1 MSITV
6 SSVFITLVV
15 TLLMIS
21 LFYLILFNK
30 KLIFLLRTDLLIVL
44 SFIIILRLILPVEWP
59 FTITLP
65 FSWIMNP
72 LRSFLTYE
80 IFNNFS
86 IISLL
91 SIIWLCGSVFQIFR
105 FIIQVKRI
113 NNVFNVLDKTAI
125 KKQVSDYLDIDTQH
139 NYPVWIA
146 DSIPFPMILG
156 FKKVILIPKIN
167 LDKHEMEHIILHEI
181 EHLKYKDNTIKLFLS
196 IMLIIYWWFPPV
208 FWLCDKIQ
216 LVQEM
221 RVDKKVTNGFSDSGI
236 TEYANTLLRIQKTL
250 SSKTNNTF
258 NQFNISSTFYVN
270 DGTSTLYYRI
280 MYLLNKDYKKST
292 NAFLMLVI
300 LLVPLISNSIVLE
313 PYITPKGI
321 EYSYSSSAS
330 DLEDGFILKHSDGSY
345 SLYINGNMETISET
359 DSDLLSRYPVIT
371 E

>member
-1 MSITV
+1 MQISMSSI
-6 SSVFITLVV
+6 FITLIMSTILILLFVLLLLNKRLVRFLRMDVLLALVIVIIARMLFPIELPFTV
-15 TLLMIS
+15 TIAFPLLMNNIQAFMNYEVFSNLTVFNILCVIWALGSMIQLIRYFLS
-21 LFYLILFNK
+21 LK
-30 KLIFLLRTDLLIVL
+30 KINA
-44 SFIIILRLILPVEWP
+44 IIGNLKRNCDHKSVSD
-59 FTITLP
+59 F
-65 FSWIMNP
+65 
-72 LRSFLTYE
+72 
-80 IFNNFS
+80 
-86 IISLL
+86 L
-91 SIIWLCGSVFQIFR
+91 SIDP
-105 FIIQVKRI
+105 KY
-113 NNVFNVLDKTAI
+113 D
-125 KKQVSDYLDIDTQH
+125 
-139 NYPVWIA
+139 YPVWVTKEITT
-146 DSIPFPMILG
+146 PMVIGL
-156 FKKVILIPKIN
+156 KKVILLP
-167 LDKHEMEHIILHEI
+167 EI
-181 EHLKYKDNTIKLFLS
+181 ELSSAEVNNVVTHELQHIKNHDNLFKQVLNILK
-196 IMLIIYWWFPPV
+196 IIYWWFPPV

-236 TEYANTLLRIQKTL
+236 TGYANTLLRIQKTL